1 MSEEH
6 QQALTDI
13 GFLWSADT
21 GRTQRYY
28 RITDENRKLV
38 SQYYTENGHV
48 NVRVSIDGKLY
59 QLVNRIRSKQAEG
72 KLSPE
77 DEEYFSRYGFDFGA

>member
-6 QQALTDI
+6 QQALLEI
-13 GFLWSADT
+13 GFLWASG
-21 GRTQRYY
+21 GRKQRYY
-28 RITDENRKLV
+28 RISDENRKLV
-38 SQYYTENGHV
+38 SQYYMDNGHV

-59 QLVNRIRSKQAEG
+59 QLVKRIRSKQAEG

-77 DEEYFSRYGFDFGA
+77 DEEYFSRYGFDFSA